1 MRFVRLRE
9 INIKRILL
17 IMAAVVIIVS
27 VVFQITLIKDL
38 KTWEKAELESLEKS
52 VNQFLISKESAGE
65 SDVVIIPTM
74 ISDDTYTYFMEEKER
89 IKRNIN
95 EDVRDL
101 NNELM
106 INNIVY
112 LNNRI
117 LVILTNNTGSIVTVL
132 AEKMGRSTDV
142 SIYEGK
148 CNFDSSSYRLHEI
161 IQGRLERDI
170 KKLVELDWD
179 EEDAKK
185 NKSIEKI
192 MDKYFIGDTGDTL
205 HKFLK
210 DIKDKM
216 NLREYKVEVELGK
229 TNLENKYKDRAYI
242 RIYTTDNMEAKG
254 VDMLVKVD
262 KNNKI
267 YDLDIL

>member
-17 IMAAVVIIVS
+17 IMAAVVIIAS

-95 EDVRDL
+95 EDARDL

-132 AEKMGRSTDV
+132 AEKMGRYRCIV
-142 SIYEGK
+142 SRQV
-148 CNFDSSSYRLHEI
+148 N
-161 IQGRLERDI
+161 
-170 KKLVELDWD
+170 
-179 EEDAKK
+179 
-185 NKSIEKI
+185 
-192 MDKYFIGDTGDTL
+192 
-205 HKFLK
+205 
-210 DIKDKM
+210 
-216 NLREYKVEVELGK
+216 
-229 TNLENKYKDRAYI
+229 
-242 RIYTTDNMEAKG
+242 
-254 VDMLVKVD
+254 
-262 KNNKI
+262 
-267 YDLDIL
+267 

>member
-17 IMAAVVIIVS
+17 IMAAVVIIAS

-132 AEKMGRSTDV
+132 A
-142 SIYEGK
+142 
-148 CNFDSSSYRLHEI
+148 
-161 IQGRLERDI
+161 
-170 KKLVELDWD
+170 
-179 EEDAKK
+179 
-185 NKSIEKI
+185 
-192 MDKYFIGDTGDTL
+192 
-205 HKFLK
+205 
-210 DIKDKM
+210 
-216 NLREYKVEVELGK
+216 
-229 TNLENKYKDRAYI
+229 
-242 RIYTTDNMEAKG
+242 
-254 VDMLVKVD
+254 
-262 KNNKI
+262 
-267 YDLDIL
+267 